1 MKKFTLSLGLVGLI
15 LLILLLV
22 FFPAFGSFGES
33 LLFLAIFLAV
43 FYLFDRYVIKE
54 IDTIE
59 ELKSGNVAYAIF
71 LVAIAILFL
80 AVAILVG

>member
-1 MKKFTLSLGLVGLI
+1 MKKFTISLGLVGLI
-15 LLILLLV
+15 LLVLLLV
-22 FFPAFGSFGES
+22 FFPAFGTFGES
-33 LLFLAIFLAV
+33 LLFLSIFLAV
-43 FYLFDRYVIKE
+43 FYLFDRYVMKE

>member
-1 MKKFTLSLGLVGLI
+1 MKKFTISLGLLGLI
-15 LLILLLV
+15 LLVLLLV
-22 FFPAFGSFGES
+22 FFPAFGTFGES
-33 LLFLAIFLAV
+33 LLFLSIFLAV
-43 FYLFDRYVIKE
+43 FYLFDRYVMKE

>member
-1 MKKFTLSLGLVGLI
+1 MKKFTISLGLLGLI
-15 LLILLLV
+15 LLVLLLV
-22 FFPAFGSFGES
+22 FFPAFGTFGES
-33 LLFLAIFLAV
+33 LLFLSIFLAV
-43 FYLFDRYVIKE
+43 FYLFDRYVMKE
-54 IDTIE
+54 INTIE

>member
-1 MKKFTLSLGLVGLI
+1 MKKFTISLGLVGLI
-15 LLILLLV
+15 LLVLLLI
-22 FFPAFGSFGES
+22 FFPAFGTFGES
-33 LLFLAIFLAV
+33 LLFLSIFLAV
-43 FYLFDRYVIKE
+43 FYLFDRYVMKE
-54 IDTIE
+54 INTIE